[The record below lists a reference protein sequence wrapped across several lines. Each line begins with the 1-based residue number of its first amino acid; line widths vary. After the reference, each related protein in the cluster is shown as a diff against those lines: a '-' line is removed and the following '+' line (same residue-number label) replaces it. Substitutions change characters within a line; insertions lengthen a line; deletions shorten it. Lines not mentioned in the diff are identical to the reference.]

1 MFEDFPVNREDG
13 REGAKEF
20 RRAKENSRA
29 DPDALLTCSDMLKA
43 YMLYR

>member
-13 REGAKEF
+13 REG
-20 RRAKENSRA
+20 AKENSRA